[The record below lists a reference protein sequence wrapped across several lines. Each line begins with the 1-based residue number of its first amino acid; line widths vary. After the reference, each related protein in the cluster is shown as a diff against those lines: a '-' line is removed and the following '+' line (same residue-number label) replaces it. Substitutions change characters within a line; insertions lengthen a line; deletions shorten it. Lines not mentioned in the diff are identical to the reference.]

1 MYLLSHLEYTILPM
15 EFGCDDPFLY
25 NIHLSE
31 KFTTSGNWKI
41 GLFLDQKKITAKV
54 FTQPRSCLLAHL
66 CTYLH
71 RKISLFRLLLP
82 AVTGKSA
89 YFVIRKKSLQKL
101 HFSETL
107 ADVSVV
113 CKCGSLVQVQDPYIW
128 DVQND
133 TLSSSSPSR
142 SPPPSCV
149 RPRFREKV
157 KSRRGEERGA

>member
-1 MYLLSHLEYTILPM
+1 MYLLSYLEYTILPM

-54 FTQPRSCLLAHL
+54 FTQPWSCLLAHL
-66 CTYLH
+66 CTYHH

-82 AVTGKSA
+82 AATGKSA

-107 ADVSVV
+107 ADVRPVP
-113 CKCGSLVQVQDPYIW
+113 QV
-128 DVQND
+128 
-133 TLSSSSPSR
+133 
-142 SPPPSCV
+142 
-149 RPRFREKV
+149 
-157 KSRRGEERGA
+157 GED